1 MTTFVAWQTGVEV
14 RMKEFT
20 IKSRGTDVSLEEQ
33 YAQMYGQF
41 CFLRYLPNH
50 KRCAVYDMKPEYGK
64 GTIQIYSLQNDVKLR
79 LYDLTFIQDFT
90 ISFELEQDY
99 FEIEYCLDGCML
111 IQEEDA
117 GCALFSSNHLSL
129 SLSRQMRGTIKY
141 CAGEK
146 YQGVSISANK
156 QMPHSYF
163 GSSGVDI
170 WNDTIEQ
177 LGEHS
182 RTEYYLGQNAF
193 PEIVNIFSQIYHCRL
208 PVESR
213 TLFYESKIMELL
225 SQMVSGE
232 LTQKENIQLIYL
244 SPYEIQR
251 IKEIP
256 KLFLEQPFEL
266 PTLKTLSDT
275 LSISQKKL
283 TKGFKLVYGDTI
295 YSYCRKLFLK
305 QAASMLLETEQSIND
320 IAYDCGY
327 STPSNFCAA
336 FKKQYGVTPLK
347 YREASSLRNMG

>member
-1 MTTFVAWQTGVEV
+1 
-14 RMKEFT
+14 MKGFT
-20 IKSRGTDVSLEEQ
+20 IKSRGTNVSLEEQ

-41 CFLRYLPNH
+41 CSLRYLPNH

-79 LYDLTFIQDFT
+79 LYDLIFIQDFT

-256 KLFLEQPFEL
+256 RLFLEQPFEL